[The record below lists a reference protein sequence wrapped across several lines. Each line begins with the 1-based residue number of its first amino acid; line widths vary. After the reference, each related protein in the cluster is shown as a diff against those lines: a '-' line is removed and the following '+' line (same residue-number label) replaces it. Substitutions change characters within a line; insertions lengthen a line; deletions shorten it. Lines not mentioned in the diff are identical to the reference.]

1 MSESVRFAPL
11 PVNTLPLPVAL
22 LLEAAPGMSH
32 SATSAPAVGLEIGD
46 DLFPKGDIVKFF
58 SQQAYGFMRDHI
70 GRELFFHLDEI
81 DLLGPRGRREFMR
94 VGLRVGFDCC
104 RTSHGLR
111 VKRMKIY

>member
-1 MSESVRFAPL
+1 MDHTQALHTVAANTVPL
-11 PVNTLPLPVAL
+11 PMQS
-22 LLEAAPGMSH
+22 GSI
-32 SATSAPAVGLEIGD
+32 AVTIPEPDRTIGD

-58 SQQAYGFMRDHI
+58 PNQSYGFMRDHN
-70 GRELFFHLDEI
+70 GRELFFHLDEM
-81 DLLGPRGRREFMR
+81 DLLGPRGRREFIR